1 MRKLLLVTLIG
12 MVLAM
17 DLYGFITELIS
28 NYESKQVE
36 ESHTSYTIVYT
47 E

>member
-1 MRKLLLVTLIG
+1 MRKSLLVILIG

-17 DLYGFITELIS
+17 DLYGIVTELIS
-28 NYESKQVE
+28 NYKATNVE
-36 ESHTSYTIVYT
+36 EIEKSYITVYV

>member
-17 DLYGFITELIS
+17 DLYGLINEFISELKETEID
-28 NYESKQVE
+28 KG
-36 ESHTSYTIVYT
+36 YTVVYM

>member
-17 DLYGFITELIS
+17 DLYGIVTELIS
-28 NYESKQVE
+28 NYKATNVE
-36 ESHTSYTIVYT
+36 EVNKSYIVVYT